1 MEVGKN
7 QILLKCEICDKEY
20 KNNKGLKNHFNII
33 HNLEK
38 EYCCNICQKI
48 FNVQGELT
56 VHLKSIHAN
65 KKDHKCDSCK
75 KSFSTEENS
84 GVVYISGGSL
94 NTFSMTLYT

>member
-1 MEVGKN
+1 MS
-7 QILLKCEICDKEY
+7 LKCEICDKEY

-65 KKDHKCDSCK
+65 KDHKCNSCGKSFLGSGILKTHINSVHNGQKDHKC
-75 KSFSTEENS
+75 N
-84 GVVYISGGSL
+84 L
-94 NTFSMTLYT
+94 R